1 MKNNRWVILI
11 ASTIINF
18 CITII
23 YAWSVFSG
31 PLMELFGWSATA
43 TALTYTI
50 ANAVSPVPMIAG
62 GKILNI
68 FGPRK
73 TVLCCAFLFGG
84 GLFLSGFAKSV
95 GWLYVTY
102 GICCGVGMAVI
113 YICTISNTIRFF
125 PDKKG
130 LASGILTAG
139 AGMSSIVAA
148 PVAQMLI
155 DAKDVLFTFKV
166 FGLVYFAIIV
176 MCALFLEK
184 APDVCGGCV
193 GHSGDD
199 NESCG
204 NIGENGTGEYTTFEM
219 LKSPVFYLLICI
231 YAIGACGGLM
241 VISQTSNMAQEMIH
255 VSAQTAAVGVSLV
268 ALGNTVGRLFWGT
281 VSDKVGRYN
290 VLPVIFILMAVFLF
304 IFSGSSEGQWV
315 RFVLSLVMIG
325 ISFGGLLSIFP
336 AVTTEIWGAANSGSN
351 YGLMFCGYALGSF
364 IGPRIAV
371 TCRDM
376 TSVPY
381 SVGLIAAT
389 CLCVIGAVLCLILRH
404 GIKKI

>member
-1 MKNNRWVILI
+1 MNNRWVILI

-31 PLMELFGWSATA
+31 PLMDLFGWSAAA

-62 GKILNI
+62 GKILNV

-73 TVLCCAFLFGG
+73 TVICSAFLFGG

-102 GICCGVGMAVI
+102 GVFCGVGMAVI

-130 LASGILTAG
+130 FASGILTAG

-148 PVAQMLI
+148 PVAQALI
-155 DAKDVLFTFKV
+155 ETKDVLFTFKT
-166 FGLVYFAIIV
+166 FGLVYFVIIV
-176 MCALFLEK
+176 ICALFLKK
-184 APDVCGGCV
+184 AP
-193 GHSGDD
+193 
-199 NESCG
+199 ESEADR
-204 NIGENGTGEYTTFEM
+204 NRNANLHPTGEYTTLEM
-219 LKSPVFYLLICI
+219 LKSPVFYLLIVI
-231 YAIGACGGLM
+231 YALGACGGLM
-241 VISQTSNMAQEMIH
+241 VISQTSNMAQEMIL
-255 VSAQTAAVGVSLV
+255 VSPKAAAVAVSLV
-268 ALGNTVGRLFWGT
+268 ALGNTVGRILWGT
-281 VSDKVGRYN
+281 ISDKFGRYN

-304 IFSGSSEGQWV
+304 IFSGSSEGQWL
-315 RFVLSLVMIG
+315 RFVSALIMIG
-325 ISFGGLLSIFP
+325 IAFGGLLSIFP
-336 AVTTEIWGAANSGSN
+336 AITTEIWGSVNSGSN

-371 TCRDM
+371 SCKDVM
-376 TSVPY
+376 AVPY
-381 SVGLIAAT
+381 SAGLITAT
-389 CLCVIGAVLCLILRH
+389 VLCIVAVVLCLILRYAT
-404 GIKKI
+404 KKRSPL